1 MVIRRRRA
9 YGRSYANRQRYRRRR
24 GRYGRRRFPKKY
36 RTRLYLGAG
45 KKYARRSKYAGGIS
59 KLLRRR
65 GRSRKIFKTGD
76 LAKYKGVQTWASV
89 RESGLKQGE
98 APADENASIFYNTT
112 LTSMKI
118 MMRLLWKEAK
128 FVYLYRNRVRLLP
141 KIYELASAG
150 RGRLQTGTDTTRTVE
165 NQDGSRMTLSNKIRL
180 NENTVPNEN
189 WKELK
194 MMVKLIRTMN
204 PQNDE
209 WSRVVEN
216 QKSALQLATIFTLG
230 NLGIQRMDNF
240 LRAVYPGT
248 YPKVAGNILLALITV
263 TKQVADE
270 YNIIPII
277 SINY

>member
-1 MVIRRRRA
+1 
-9 YGRSYANRQRYRRRR
+9 
-24 GRYGRRRFPKKY
+24 
-36 RTRLYLGAG
+36 
-45 KKYARRSKYAGGIS
+45 
-59 KLLRRR
+59 
-65 GRSRKIFKTGD
+65 
-76 LAKYKGVQTWASV
+76 
-89 RESGLKQGE
+89 
-98 APADENASIFYNTT
+98 
-112 LTSMKI
+112 

-141 KIYELASAG
+141 KIYELASST
-150 RGRLQTGTDTTRTVE
+150 RGILETGTDTTRTVDLG
-165 NQDGSRMTLSNKIRL
+165 NNRRQVRNNKILL
-180 NENTVPNEN
+180 NEDTVPNEN

-209 WSRVVEN
+209 WKKVVEN

-240 LRAVYPGT
+240 LRAVYPDT
-248 YPKVAGNILLALITV
+248 IRMVAGNILLALITV

-277 SINY
+277 SINYQ

>member
-1 MVIRRRRA
+1 
-9 YGRSYANRQRYRRRR
+9 
-24 GRYGRRRFPKKY
+24 
-36 RTRLYLGAG
+36 
-45 KKYARRSKYAGGIS
+45 
-59 KLLRRR
+59 
-65 GRSRKIFKTGD
+65 
-76 LAKYKGVQTWASV
+76 
-89 RESGLKQGE
+89 
-98 APADENASIFYNTT
+98 
-112 LTSMKI
+112 

-141 KIYELASAG
+141 KIYELASAN
-150 RGRLQTGTDTTRTVE
+150 RGILQTGTDTTRTLDLGNNRTQVL
-165 NQDGSRMTLSNKIRL
+165 NNKIRL

-204 PQNDE
+204 PQNNE
-209 WSRVVEN
+209 WTRVVEN

-240 LRAVYPGT
+240 LRAVYPGSH
-248 YPKVAGNILLALITV
+248 PKVAGNILLALITV

-277 SINY
+277 SINF

>member
-1 MVIRRRRA
+1 
-9 YGRSYANRQRYRRRR
+9 
-24 GRYGRRRFPKKY
+24 
-36 RTRLYLGAG
+36 
-45 KKYARRSKYAGGIS
+45 
-59 KLLRRR
+59 
-65 GRSRKIFKTGD
+65 
-76 LAKYKGVQTWASV
+76 
-89 RESGLKQGE
+89 
-98 APADENASIFYNTT
+98 
-112 LTSMKI
+112 

-141 KIYELASAG
+141 KIYELASAT
-150 RGRLQTGTDTTRTVE
+150 RGILQTGTDTTRRVVNADNTIS
-165 NQDGSRMTLSNKIRL
+165 NPSNKISL

-204 PQNDE
+204 PQNNE
-209 WSRVVEN
+209 WKRVVEN

-277 SINY
+277 SINYT

>member
-45 KKYARRSKYAGGIS
+45 KKYARRSKYAGRVS

-76 LAKYKGVQTWASV
+76 LAKYKGVQTWATA
-89 RESGLKQGE
+89 RQDQLKSGE
-98 APADENASIFYNTT
+98 TPEDENASIFYNTA
-112 LTSMKI
+112 LTSIKI
-118 MMRLLWKEAK
+118 MIRLLWKEAK

-141 KIYELASAG
+141 KIYELASNT
-150 RGRLQTGTDTTRTVE
+150 RGILQTGTDTTRTIDLG
-165 NQDGSRMTLSNKIRL
+165 NNRTQTLSNKIRL

-209 WSRVVEN
+209 WKKVVEN
-216 QKSALQLATIFTLG
+216 QKSALQLATIFTLA

-240 LRAVYPGT
+240 LRAVYAGT
-248 YPKVAGNILLALITV
+248 TMQVAGNILLALITV

>member
-1 MVIRRRRA
+1 MVFRRRRT
-9 YGRSYANRQRYRRRR
+9 YGRNYKQRYRRRR
-24 GRYGRRRFPKKY
+24 GKYSRRRFPKKY

-76 LAKYKGVQTWASV
+76 LAKYKGVQTWATA
-89 RESGLKQGE
+89 RQDQLKAGTT
-98 APADENASIFYNTT
+98 PANENANIFYNTT
-112 LTSMKI
+112 LTSIKI
-118 MMRLLWKEAK
+118 MLRLLWKEAK

-141 KIYELASAG
+141 KIYELASAT
-150 RGRLQTGTDTTRTVE
+150 RGILQTGTDTTRVVDLGNNVTE
-165 NQDGSRMTLSNKIRL
+165 TRRNKILL

-209 WSRVVEN
+209 WKKVVEN
-216 QKSALQLATIFTLG
+216 QKSALQLATIFTLA

-248 YPKVAGNILLALITV
+248 SMQVAGNILLALITV

-277 SINY
+277 SINYT

>member
-1 MVIRRRRA
+1 M
-9 YGRSYANRQRYRRRR
+9 
-24 GRYGRRRFPKKY
+24 
-36 RTRLYLGAG
+36 L
-45 KKYARRSKYAGGIS
+45 
-59 KLLRRR
+59 
-65 GRSRKIFKTGD
+65 
-76 LAKYKGVQTWASV
+76 
-89 RESGLKQGE
+89 
-98 APADENASIFYNTT
+98 
-112 LTSMKI
+112 
-118 MMRLLWKEAK
+118 RLLWKEAK

-141 KIYELASAG
+141 KIYELASAT
-150 RGRLQTGTDTTRTVE
+150 RGILQTGTDTTRVVDLGNNVTE
-165 NQDGSRMTLSNKIRL
+165 TRRNKILL

-209 WSRVVEN
+209 WKKVVEK
-216 QKSALQLATIFTLG
+216 QKSALQLATIFTLA

-248 YPKVAGNILLALITV
+248 SMQVAGNILLALITV

-277 SINY
+277 SINYT